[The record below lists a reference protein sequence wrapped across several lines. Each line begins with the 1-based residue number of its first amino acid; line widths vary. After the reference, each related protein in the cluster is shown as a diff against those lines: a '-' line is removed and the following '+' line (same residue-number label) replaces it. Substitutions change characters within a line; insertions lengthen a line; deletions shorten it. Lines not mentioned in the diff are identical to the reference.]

1 VDRRP
6 YKKVARE
13 EAQQRTRDALIDAA
27 NDAFFSDHW
36 PKASLDALSAKAG
49 VTKQTL
55 LRHFGS
61 KDELLV
67 QALVR
72 GATQVR
78 DQRWSTPT
86 DDIPGAVE
94 NLLEHYDAWGERS
107 IRISAWQTNRPQA
120 LALLSRA
127 ARHIHH
133 EWVDHAFAA
142 WLDGLPNDA
151 RTERRAALIA
161 VCDVQTWWT
170 LSHNLELPRAQ
181 VRTILTDLIER
192 LLSDGRFDGQPTQ
205 PRTAAQ
211 TATPS
216 S

>member
-1 VDRRP
+1 VGRRP
-6 YKKVARE
+6 YNKVARE

-27 NDAFFSDHW
+27 SDAFFSDHW
-36 PKASLDALSAKAG
+36 PRASLDALSATAG

-67 QALVR
+67 QMLVR

-86 DDIPGAVE
+86 GDIAGAVE
-94 NLLEHYDAWGERS
+94 NLLEHYDTWGERS

-133 EWVDHAFAA
+133 EWVDHAFAP
-142 WLDGLPNDA
+142 WLEVLEDDETRA
-151 RTERRAALIA
+151 DRRAALIA

-170 LSHNLELPRAQ
+170 LSRNLELPRAR
-181 VRTILTDLIER
+181 VHAIMTELIAR
-192 LLSDGRFDGQPTQ
+192 LLGDQ
-205 PRTAAQ
+205 A
-211 TATPS
+211 ATPS